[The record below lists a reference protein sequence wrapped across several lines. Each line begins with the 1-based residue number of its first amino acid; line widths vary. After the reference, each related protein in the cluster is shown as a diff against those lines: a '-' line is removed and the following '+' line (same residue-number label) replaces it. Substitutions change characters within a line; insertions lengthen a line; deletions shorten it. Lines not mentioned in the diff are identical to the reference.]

1 MITESYLTNYF
12 MPINQ
17 LLIKT
22 KKCTK
27 KQKKQSNF
35 INDDELSTEYAHLVG
50 MLWQQTLSDESED
63 KL

>member
-1 MITESYLTNYF
+1 

-27 KQKKQSNF
+27 KQKKESNF